1 MSAYVSSTRV
11 EERIA
16 KCASLNVD
24 ASCVPVVVE
33 SVQGGKTHFSVL
45 PREAT
50 VAQLARAVRRFDG
63 VDAKKA
69 VSLLVAE
76 CAVAPTTT
84 LGELHDACKQ
94 ADDGMLYVTY
104 ATEAAMGAYSSD
116 CFGIPLMSWGSSSS

>member
-16 KCASLNVD
+16 KRASLN
-24 ASCVPVVVE
+24 AGSCDVPVVVE
-33 SVQGGKTHFSVL
+33 SAQGGKAHFSVL
-45 PREAT
+45 PRDAT
-50 VAQLARAVRRFDG
+50 VAQLTSAVRRLDG
-63 VDAKKA
+63 VDARKA
-69 VSLLVAE
+69 VSLAVAQ

-104 ATEAAMGAYSSD
+104 TAEAAMGATVNV
-116 CFGIPLMSWGSSSS
+116 CGMTAANNC